1 LEGLMAAEAS
11 NKRKD
16 RLAAALK
23 DNLRRRKAQA
33 RAKADQSPKATGPG
47 TERAAGL
54 EDQLRAGPK
63 SALTG
68 CGKTLA

>member
-1 LEGLMAAEAS
+1 MAAEAS

-23 DNLRRRKAQA
+23 ENLRRRKTQA

-47 TERAAGL
+47 TERGEGL
-54 EDQLRAGPK
+54 EEDQRQAGPK
-63 SALTG
+63 GAP
-68 CGKTLA
+68 KRI